1 MASFV
6 ENYSVELRMHWSEQS
21 SDIVV
26 EDMLME
32 VEVVERWDGLLE
44 DKVLVVVGLEGDK
57 QMRMPVDTSDE

>member
-6 ENYSVELRMHWSEQS
+6 ENYSVELRMHCSEQS

-32 VEVVERWDGLLE
+32 AEAEAEAEVEVMVR
-44 DKVLVVVGLEGDK
+44 
-57 QMRMPVDTSDE
+57 